1 MGVWVGLM
9 AGSRADMPAAVDN
22 KGCMGTM
29 LRGPDLMQVK
39 CFAGCGAYTPP
50 MRSKPTL
57 TSKLFAMGAGFLLV
71 ALISIGLTLWVT
83 WKLEGGAAAVNEA
96 GRLRMAMLRMV
107 LVLQTEPPSA
117 LQERARQFDAS
128 LALLR
133 TGDPSR
139 PLFVPWSDATRTRF
153 DSIRTQWAQ
162 ARAQWDS
169 AVPPDRVQALA
180 QADAFVQQVDGFVD
194 AIEVQIAGWTAALHL
209 FQLIMMAVAIMAAVT
224 FMAVSY
230 WLVINPLTRLQ
241 QAQARL
247 RQGELG
253 TRLPV
258 DTHDEFGQ
266 LAAGFNLMAHALQ
279 ISHDELE
286 HKVREKTASVADQ
299 NQRLAALYEVS
310 ALAASATDLQALA
323 QGFVQQIRRVAG
335 ADAAAVRWSNEANE
349 RYVLL
354 ATDGLPRAMASAEHC
369 LHTGTCLCGQP
380 QASARTR
387 VIPIASSTELPLP
400 HCRDAGFETLVSIP
414 VQMQQRTLGEVD
426 LFFRS
431 PVALTDELRNLLEA
445 MTRHLASAIES
456 LRASALER
464 EAAVSEERGMLARE
478 MHDSIAQSLAFLK
491 IHTQLLRDAVARGDN
506 PKRDRSMG
514 ELEEGVRECYADVRE
529 LLVHFRT
536 RTSDEDIE
544 SALRS
549 TLSKFEHQTGMAT
562 SLTMVGHG
570 LPLAPDVQIQVL
582 HMVQEALSNVRK
594 HSSAQR
600 VDLRVHRHPRWRFEV
615 QDNGVGFD
623 PATVAPDSVH
633 VGLGIMRERAQ
644 RIGAVVQMESTPGR
658 GTRVC
663 IELPSATAMPP
674 APAAAATVPS
684 RSNAGTN
691 AGTNASMIASM
702 IASMNAALLHPVGA
716 AVSRTKEPAP

>member
-1 MGVWVGLM
+1 MLPGL
-9 AGSRADMPAAVDN
+9 GL
-22 KGCMGTM
+22 T
-29 LRGPDLMQVK
+29 QVK
-39 CFAGCGAYTPP
+39 GLHRDGAYTAP
-50 MRSKPTL
+50 MHRKPTL
-57 TSKLFAMGAGFLLV
+57 TSKLFGMGAGFLLV
-71 ALISIGLTLWVT
+71 ALVSIGLTLWVT

-107 LVLQTEPPSA
+107 LALQAEPPSA
-117 LQERARQFDAS
+117 VQERARQFDAS
-128 LALLR
+128 LKLLR

-139 PLFVPWSDATRTRF
+139 PLFVPWSTETRTRF
-153 DSIRTQWAQ
+153 GNIRTQWAQ
-162 ARAQWDS
+162 ARADWVGV
-169 AVPPDRVQALA
+169 VPSDRVQALA

-209 FQLIMMAVAIMAAVT
+209 FQLILMAVAIMAAVT

-230 WLVINPLTRLQ
+230 LLVINPLTRLQ

-247 RQGELG
+247 RQGDWG

-258 DTHDEFGQ
+258 DTNDEFGQ

-279 ISHDELE
+279 ISHDDLE

-299 NQRLAALYEVS
+299 NQRLAALYGVS
-310 ALAASATDLQALA
+310 ALAASATDLQGLA

-335 ADAAAVRWSNEANE
+335 ADAAAVRWSDEANE

-354 ATDGLPRAMASAEHC
+354 ASDGLPHAMASAEHC

-380 QASARTR
+380 QEQARTR
-387 VIPIASSTELPLP
+387 VIPITSSTELALP
-400 HCRDAGFETLVSIP
+400 HCREAGFETLVSIP
-414 VQMQQRTLGEVD
+414 VQMQQRTLGEID

-431 PVALTDELRNLLEA
+431 PVALTDEMRDLLEA
-445 MTRHLASAIES
+445 MTRHLASAMEG
-456 LRASALER
+456 LRATALER
-464 EAAVSEERGMLARE
+464 EAAVGEERSMLARE

-491 IHTQLLRDAVARGDN
+491 IQTQLLRDAVARGDEV
-506 PKRDRSMG
+506 KRDRSMA
-514 ELEEGVRECYADVRE
+514 ELEVGVRECTADVRE

-562 SLTMVGHG
+562 GLTMQGHG

-594 HSSAQR
+594 HSGATR
-600 VDLRVHRHPRWRFEV
+600 VDLRVHRHPCWRFEV
-615 QDNGVGFD
+615 HDNGIGFD
-623 PATVAPDSVH
+623 PAAVAPDSLH

-644 RIGAVVQMESTPGR
+644 RIGAAVQMQAAPGR

-663 IELPSATAMPP
+663 IELPSTTAAQGSAERATAATPAVPP
-674 APAAAATVPS
+674 ASLTAAPNARPNAALKVHPIHVIHIAPAAAAAPVDS
-684 RSNAGTN
+684 R
-691 AGTNASMIASM
+691 M
-702 IASMNAALLHPVGA
+702 
-716 AVSRTKEPAP
+716 KEPAA